1 MPAPHTSTPTSRVLL
16 GLALLLLISVLSS
29 CSKSKQPKTYPVKGS
44 VFINGEPAKGA
55 IVTFVPV
62 NREQNPDLIAQ
73 GVVRDDGSFAM
84 GTPQAGDGVPPGEY
98 QVGIEWRGRPSG
110 KSAATKKSVHVD
122 KLQGRFKPS
131 ASGIRVTI
139 EAKDNQLEPFRL
151 NAELGAPSK

>member
-1 MPAPHTSTPTSRVLL
+1 MPIPHLRTRYSRILL
-16 GLALLLLISVLSS
+16 RLALFLVIPIHSS
-29 CSKSKQPKTYPVKGS
+29 CSKNKQAKTYPVKGS

-84 GTPQAGDGVPPGEY
+84 GTHQAGDGVPPGEY
-98 QVGIEWRGRPSG
+98 QVGIELRGRPSG

-151 NAELGAPSK
+151 NAEPAPPDK